1 MVIKSKLEQ
10 IMKKK
15 GVSSTE
21 LSEQTGL
28 TKMTIS
34 NARRGKNITILNAKV
49 IAKALDSSIEE
60 IWPPESEAA

>member
-1 MVIKSKLEQ
+1 
-10 IMKKK
+10 MKKK